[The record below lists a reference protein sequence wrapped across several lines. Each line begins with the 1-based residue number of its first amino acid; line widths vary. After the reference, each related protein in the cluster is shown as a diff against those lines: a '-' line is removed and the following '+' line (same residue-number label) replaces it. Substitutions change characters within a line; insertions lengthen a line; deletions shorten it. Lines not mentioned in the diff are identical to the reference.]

1 MLATARRSS
10 YLDTEVPTV
19 NIVAQEQVACLCGVS
34 TDFEKLH
41 QVVVLAVNIT
51 ADCDGSIHLQEVGL

>member
-1 MLATARRSS
+1 MLATARRWP

-19 NIVAQEQVACLCGVS
+19 NIVAQKQVACLCWVP

-41 QVVVLAVNIT
+41 QIVVLAVNIT
-51 ADCDGSIHLQEVGL
+51 ADCDGSVHLQKVGL